1 MNIVFNINFDPKR
14 SSEKETNRW
23 ILYYYLKHKYKL
35 QQYSFFHSLNKNLYD
50 SISEQHL
57 VWYSFLRLHGPS
69 PCLYKS
75 VSGKYTFYIYYS
87 YS

>member
-1 MNIVFNINFDPKR
+1 MVKYKLNFDNLRRRNFHLNIVFNINFDPKR

-57 VWYSFLRLHGPS
+57 V
-69 PCLYKS
+69 
-75 VSGKYTFYIYYS
+75 
-87 YS
+87 